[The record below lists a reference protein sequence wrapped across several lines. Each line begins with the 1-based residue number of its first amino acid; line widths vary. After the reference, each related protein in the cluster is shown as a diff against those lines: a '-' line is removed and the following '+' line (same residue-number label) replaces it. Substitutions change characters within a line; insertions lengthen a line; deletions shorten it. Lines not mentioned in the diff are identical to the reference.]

1 MFQKKV
7 NMKTFYLVLV
17 FLMQGLI
24 SNAQAWAPP
33 GATWYYDWVE
43 MAVDG
48 YAQIRYVNDSVVG
61 GKLCKI
67 LQVEQHTFD
76 WTTQTFTDAVIGHEY
91 TYLENNIV
99 YYYRYGQFFKLYD
112 FNSAAGSTWTVAGW
126 EQNNPCD
133 SLGSIVVD
141 STGTTII
148 NSLPLKYLKV
158 SPGSNSEWEF
168 MDMIIERIGSLGY
181 MFPGP
186 NCVVDIPGP
195 GQLRCYYD
203 ENFGLYRR
211 SGFPPNCDF
220 IIGVNDISKENN
232 WLKIY
237 PVPAS
242 TVITVEINKP
252 INGKTVIQ
260 ISDISGSILKNIE
273 TVELKLEININ
284 DLQTGIYFVKIVSED
299 GVKTFKMIKNS
310 L

>member
-1 MFQKKV
+1 MKKSI
-7 NMKTFYLVLV
+7 
-17 FLMQGLI
+17 FLCLFLLQGLI
-24 SNAQAWAPP
+24 TNAQVWAPL

-48 YAQIRYVNDSVVG
+48 YAKIRYVNDSVVG

-67 LQVEQHTFD
+67 LQVEQHTYN
-76 WTTQTFTDAVIGHEY
+76 WTTQTFTHAIIGHEY

-99 YYYRYGQFFKLYD
+99 YYHRYGQFYTLYD
-112 FNSAAGSTWTVAGW
+112 FNSGTGSSWIVAGW
-126 EQNNPCD
+126 DQNNPFD

-158 SPGSNSEWEF
+158 SPGPNSEWEY

-195 GQLRCYYD
+195 GELRCYYD
-203 ENFGLYRR
+203 DSFGLYRR
-211 SGFPPNCDF
+211 AGFPPNCDF
-220 IIGVNDISKENN
+220 IIGVNDVSKENN
-232 WLKIY
+232 RHKIY

-242 TVITVEINKP
+242 TVITAEINKP

-260 ISDISGSILKNIE
+260 VSDISGNLLKNIE
-273 TVELKLEININ
+273 TVESKLEININ
-284 DLQTGIYFVKIVSED
+284 DLRTGIYFVKIISED
-299 GVKTFKMIKNS
+299 GVKTLKMIKN
-310 L
+310 